1 MRRLLLCLVVAAMAA
16 GCAHAPPSSEVTPP
30 KGCYTES
37 GYLDSTNGC
46 SARAGYPDC
55 YLVCPD
61 QGTRKR
67 L

>member
-1 MRRLLLCLVVAAMAA
+1 MARSIALLMLMVAGAA
-16 GCAHAPPSSEVTPP
+16 GCASADPHAPS
-30 KGCYTES
+30 KCFAES

-61 QGTRKR
+61 QGTRKH

>member
-1 MRRLLLCLVVAAMAA
+1 MLRLLACVVVMGAVA
-16 GCAHAPPSSEVTPP
+16 GCAHERAEVAPP

-55 YLVCPD
+55 YMVCPD
-61 QGTRKR
+61 NGTRKR

>member
-1 MRRLLLCLVVAAMAA
+1 MRRLLVCTVVMGAVA
-16 GCAHAPPSSEVTPP
+16 GCAHAPSPEVTPP

-61 QGTRKR
+61 AGTRKR

>member
-1 MRRLLLCLVVAAMAA
+1 MARLITWATVAATMAA
-16 GCAHAPPSSEVTPP
+16 CSSLQASNDPHAPNQ
-30 KGCYTES
+30 CFAES

-55 YLVCPD
+55 YLVCPE
-61 QGTRKR
+61 QGTRKH